1 MSTYFAVLCLA
12 TRSCPTLCNPIDCS
26 CQAPLSMGILQATT
40 LEWVAISFSRGSSP
54 PRNQTGVSCM
64 VGRFLPAELP
74 GESLYPLQWAK
85 AVHKISQ
92 YWLCLINKALLL
104 MTSTLIPENMGL
116 QLSLNTFLK
125 DIYIIYI
132 HTSVRKRKIPR
143 EEQWPNFCFCWLFE
157 GHKSWILKCA
167 LKQGV
172 AEIITFLVFQISGL
186 LFVKYLWSNSFQLF
200 LPFIYVNPKVSGE
213 SSKTWRS

>member
-12 TRSCPTLCNPIDCS
+12 TRLCPTLCNPIDCS

-143 EEQWPNFCFCWLFE
+143 EEQWPNFCFCLLAFW
-157 GHKSWILKCA
+157 GAQILNIEVCIEARSCRDNNILSLSNKWASLC
-167 LKQGV
+167 
-172 AEIITFLVFQISGL
+172 QISM
-186 LFVKYLWSNSFQLF
+186 K
-200 LPFIYVNPKVSGE
+200 
-213 SSKTWRS
+213 